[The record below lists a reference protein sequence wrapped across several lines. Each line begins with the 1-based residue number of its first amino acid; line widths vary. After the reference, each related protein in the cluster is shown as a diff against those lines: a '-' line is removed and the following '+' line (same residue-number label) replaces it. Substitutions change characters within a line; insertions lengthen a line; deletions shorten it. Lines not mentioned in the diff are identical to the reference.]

1 MSKVFNLL
9 GAVALVVA
17 VTVPAWAQE
26 SAFTQ
31 RGFECL
37 VDPEDAGINLL
48 AAGVDPAT
56 LPPNGIS
63 TTQTEMK
70 CPGNTSTT
78 GGSARTTLN
87 CIAPISGWS
96 GSSQQAKGFECVY
109 PRNYCGLPGQAS
121 TFDTSMQVN
130 GDGRATLS
138 CICDPDAPNSTCSTV
153 N

>member
-17 VTVPAWAQE
+17 VIVPAWAQE
-26 SAFTQ
+26 PAFTQ
-31 RGFECL
+31 TGFECL

-63 TTQTEMK
+63 TTNTEMK
-70 CPGNTSTT
+70 CPGNTSTE

-96 GSSQQAKGFECVY
+96 GSSQQAKGFVCVY
-109 PRNYCGLPGQAS
+109 PRGYCGLPGQAR

-130 GDGRATLS
+130 SDGRTTLS
-138 CICDPDAPNSTCSTV
+138 CICDPDQPNSTCLV